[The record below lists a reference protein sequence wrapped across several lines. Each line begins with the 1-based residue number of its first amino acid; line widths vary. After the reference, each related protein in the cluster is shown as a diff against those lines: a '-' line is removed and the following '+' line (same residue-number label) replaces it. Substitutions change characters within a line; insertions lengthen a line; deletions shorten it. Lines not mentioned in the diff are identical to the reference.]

1 MLCWGKSDV
10 PGGELTLE
18 KVWDASELQVL
29 GANTSDVLHL
39 ISLKLHAA
47 FRKAVTEN
55 NGQPGWE
62 FSGCS
67 FSPLGIHSQRYLGGS
82 SLLSVIEI

>member
-47 FRKAVTEN
+47 FRKAMTEN
-55 NGQPGWE
+55 NGQAGWE
-62 FSGCS
+62 FSIWEILV
-67 FSPLGIHSQRYLGGS
+67 FFQ
-82 SLLSVIEI
+82 LLKFR